1 MTRPEGL
8 LFFALTGLFFFYNP
22 KGLSTI
28 NFKSSMLYVA
38 GFLFLYLPYFIWRY
52 SYYGYLFPCTF
63 YVKGGTNIFKL
74 LFGTR
79 YLYHFLMSYGFP
91 LLIILFIKNKKN
103 FIKQNLYL
111 ITLLSVFGGYVL
123 FVGGDHMPG
132 FRFFVPTLP
141 LFYLF
146 IHTVF
151 SEVSFRQNR
160 RVHMFVLII
169 IVSTNFFVSF
179 ISIPRGISQTR
190 EAMKHSY
197 KYRNCFSIPD
207 HAAYVGKHV
216 GLYIKDNWPAK
227 ATIALNVVGAIPY
240 FSGLR
245 SIDMLGLND
254 YTIAQREIS
263 YDYSLLPHNVSEF
276 TSLLTVG
283 GRKDLVH
290 KLTQQY
296 LLWQL
301 IPGHGKGDGQYILS
315 RKPDF
320 IIIGFAHGADKP
332 SFLGDKEILSSPDF
346 YSSYI
351 LRKAQVKITDQLF
364 PYFFLNKND
373 FFDFTYYE
381 RIN

>member
-1 MTRPEGL
+1 
-8 LFFALTGLFFFYNP
+8 
-22 KGLSTI
+22 
-28 NFKSSMLYVA
+28 ML
-38 GFLFLYLPYFIWRY
+38 
-52 SYYGYLFPCTF
+52 
-63 YVKGGTNIFKL
+63 
-74 LFGTR
+74 
-79 YLYHFLMSYGFP
+79 
-91 LLIILFIKNKKN
+91 
-103 FIKQNLYL
+103 
-111 ITLLSVFGGYVL
+111 
-123 FVGGDHMPG
+123 
-132 FRFFVPTLP
+132 
-141 LFYLF
+141 
-146 IHTVF
+146 
-151 SEVSFRQNR
+151 
-160 RVHMFVLII
+160 VLII
-169 IVSTNFFVSF
+169 IVSINFFVSF
-179 ISIPRGISQTR
+179 TSIPRGISQNR

-197 KYRNCFSIPD
+197 KYRNCFKIPD

-216 GLYIKDNWPAK
+216 GLYIKDNWPAN
-227 ATIALNVVGAIPY
+227 ATIALNVVGATPY

-332 SFLGDKEILSSPDF
+332 SFLGDKEILSSPEF
-346 YSSYI
+346 SSKYT
-351 LRKAQVKITDQLF
+351 LRKTRIKITKQLC
-364 PYFFLNKND
+364 PYFFLNKED